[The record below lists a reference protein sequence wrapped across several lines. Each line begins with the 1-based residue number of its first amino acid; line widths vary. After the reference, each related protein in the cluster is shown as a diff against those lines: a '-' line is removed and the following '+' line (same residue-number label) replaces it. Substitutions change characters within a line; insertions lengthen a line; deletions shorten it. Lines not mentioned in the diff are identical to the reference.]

1 MHYDSPGEVGSSPE
15 EVEARRSRT
24 ESDGTLFFC
33 SDITSSSF
41 RTDSCR
47 KPAGDRRTSQRG
59 SFYHVRPR
67 RDTKTSPKNPSIAG
81 ESAKT
86 TGVTRTQ
93 FRITSLVRS
102 LGITQSLLVRYFK
115 GSSNATMVDVD
126 DAWNLVGC
134 LDTHLKRIVFILYY
148 FIIHVIVFVS
158 KAL

>member
-93 FRITSLVRS
+93 FRYTYFLISFPFIFLVTHPSRRYTYIYITH
-102 LGITQSLLVRYFK
+102 I
-115 GSSNATMVDVD
+115 
-126 DAWNLVGC
+126 
-134 LDTHLKRIVFILYY
+134 
-148 FIIHVIVFVS
+148 
-158 KAL
+158 